1 MEPEIHKKESNL
13 AGTDFSRDNGTS
25 ANEGKIL
32 LNSNFETDSAGKTD
46 EETQRI
52 DNQWK
57 KTLFGTKRKLD
68 SLDARD
74 EESDMSNERL
84 QKTIQSTVR
93 KVLKTAD
100 KKLNTNKSHSSGNHN
115 TSDVNEATHY
125 ENSETE
131 NDTKNHEQA
140 KRIQRRRKS
149 IIFSAKRKINFSN
162 NKDSDESADE
172 VPNKLSHRKYKLKNL
187 PKHKLTSNIGE
198 KKSDRK
204 LRQNK
209 SKLAGNTS
217 KANYQSKTEDTDVE
231 TETPLTTVSEENQ
244 VMNSSLTEVQSTHN
258 SDILKLLNQGSPKE
272 LESLA
277 RIGPKTAMMLDQ
289 YRKLNGKLET
299 IRDLENMP
307 GWSPKVFKQFL
318 SANNIILD

>member
-1 MEPEIHKKESNL
+1 MDPEIHKKESNL
-13 AGTDFSRDNGTS
+13 AGTDFSRDNGMST
-25 ANEGKIL
+25 NEGKIL
-32 LNSNFETDSAGKTD
+32 LNNNFETDSAAKTD

-57 KTLFGTKRKLD
+57 KTVFGSKRKLD
-68 SLDARD
+68 SLNTQD
-74 EESDMSNERL
+74 EESDMSSERL
-84 QKTIQSTVR
+84 GKTSHSTVR
-93 KVLKTAD
+93 KILKTAE
-100 KKLNTNKSHSSGNHN
+100 KKYNANKSHSSGNHN
-115 TSDVNEATHY
+115 TSGVNEATHY

-131 NDTKNHEQA
+131 NDTKNNQQA

-149 IIFSAKRKINFSN
+149 IIFSAKKKINFSK

-172 VPNKLSHRKYKLKNL
+172 VSNKLSRRKYKVKNL
-187 PKHKLTSNIGE
+187 SKQKMTSNIDVE
-198 KKSDRK
+198 KSDRRLRHNK
-204 LRQNK
+204 L
-209 SKLAGNTS
+209 KLAGNSS
-217 KANYQSKTEDTDVE
+217 KVNYESKTEDTDVE
-231 TETPLTTVSEENQ
+231 TETQLTTVSEENR

-307 GWSPKVFKQFL
+307 GWSPRVFKQFL
-318 SANNIILD
+318 SANNIVLD